1 MGFLDKAREAAE
13 NALEKAAPHLEKAKE
28 KAGPHL
34 EKAKE
39 KAGPLV
45 EKAAERVD
53 HATGGKYSD
62 QIGGVKGK
70 VEGAL
75 GHTGET
81 PPGAGTRSDAVPPVP
96 PAPPGHDAL
105 KPDGNPAASQPPAT
119 PPASSTDDGKGE
131 GRGGVPP
138 VPPAN

>member
-28 KAGPHL
+28 KAGP
-34 EKAKE
+34 
-39 KAGPLV
+39 LV

-53 HATGGKYSD
+53 HATGGKYSG
-62 QIGGVKGK
+62 QIDGVKGK

-75 GHTGET
+75 GHTSET
-81 PPGAGTRSDAVPPVP
+81 PPGAGTRSDSVPPVP
-96 PAPPGHDAL
+96 PAPPGGDAL

-119 PPASSTDDGKGE
+119 PPPSSTDDGK
-131 GRGGVPP
+131 GGVPP

>member
-34 EKAKE
+34 EKARE

-53 HATGGKYSD
+53 HATGGKYSE
-62 QIGGVKGK
+62 QIDGVKGK
-70 VEGAL
+70 VEEAL
-75 GHTGET
+75 RNDTGT
-81 PPGAGTRSDAVPPVP
+81 APGAGTHTDGVPPVP
-96 PAPPGHDAL
+96 PAPPGGDAL
-105 KPDGNPAASQPPAT
+105 KPDGNPAASQPS
-119 PPASSTDDGKGE
+119 ASDDRKDGD
-131 GRGGVPP
+131 VPP
-138 VPPAN
+138 VPPPPAS